1 MYEYKFETI
10 KMSART
16 LIMDRDYEGIIQDY
30 AAKGWRL
37 HTFAPLPFHIGGQAT
52 GIQLIFEKELTQI

>member
-10 KMSART
+10 KINSFTLKMSQN
-16 LIMDRDYEGIIQDY
+16 YEEVIQGY

-37 HTFAPLPFHIGGQAT
+37 HTFAPLPYNAGGQAT
-52 GIQLIFEKELTQI
+52 GIQLIFEKKLP

>member
-10 KMSART
+10 KINSFTLKMSQN
-16 LIMDRDYEGIIQDY
+16 YEEVIQDY

-37 HTFAPLPFHIGGQAT
+37 HTFEPLPFNGGGQAT
-52 GIQLIFEKELTQI
+52 GIQLIFEKQLP

>member
-10 KMSART
+10 KINSFTLKMSQN
-16 LIMDRDYEGIIQDY
+16 YEEVIQDY

-37 HTFAPLPFHIGGQAT
+37 HTFTTLQFNAGGQAT
-52 GIQLIFEKELTQI
+52 GIQLIFEKQLI